1 MAERRP
7 SWVIWL
13 SSRHDHGVGYHALG
27 VEQSHDIQDHRNE
40 LGAGV
45 QPVDKRIAGEK
56 LAQGNIL
63 QHTPAS
69 PLTESSACSSSST
82 V

>member
-1 MAERRP
+1 MGFRP
-7 SWVIWL
+7 RV
-13 SSRHDHGVGYHALG
+13 

-45 QPVDKRIAGEK
+45 QPVDKRVAGEK

-69 PLTESSACSSSST
+69 PLTESSARSSSST